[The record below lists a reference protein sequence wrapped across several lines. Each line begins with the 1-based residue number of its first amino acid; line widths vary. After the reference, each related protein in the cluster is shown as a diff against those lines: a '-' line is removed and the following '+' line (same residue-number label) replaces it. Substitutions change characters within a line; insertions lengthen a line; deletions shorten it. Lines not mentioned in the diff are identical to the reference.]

1 MPELEKS
8 DFSKFYRTDNPD
20 LSWIEKPGRHQIRWR
35 LVDNNWITAS
45 RRFRDSGK
53 LSDTLAKQ
61 GARDVYVGTSSWLN
75 PIQLPK
81 KSDSESEPAVLLDHW
96 IVFDIDRKPLTIK
109 TLEEGRKIANSLL
122 EYMEENHDHELIS
135 ISFSGGKGFHLIF
148 KDEQREKFL
157 IEDLAKREQTVIEH
171 RKALLN
177 EVLEAGF
184 DVDKLVTADTRRI
197 IRLPGTL
204 HGTTGWCCTRITRNM
219 LSIPVKKWLYTLPR
233 HEKARDIPKKSTL
246 WNVLQKLPISSNPKG
261 DPDNNEKEQNSI
273 LEMQVSSQVVGVSN
287 RSSFIAWLPNKLTE
301 KEDNQLF
308 SRMRGLG
315 WTPIYKFKNQKED
328 LIIVPRAIN
337 TPQLRNFFQKNSLQ
351 KYANKINNLGHLW
364 IPMVRASE
372 STKSEIHNIGEMEI
386 FYADEKSKL
395 PMSATHNELISRL
408 SDHVVKNEKEIGR
421 REPAIRIV
429 QIE

>member
-8 DFSKFYRTDNPD
+8 DFSKFYKTNHLE
-20 LSWIEKPGRHQIRWR
+20 LSWVEKPGRHQFRWR
-35 LVDNNWITAS
+35 LVNNNWITAS
-45 RRFRDSGK
+45 RRFRGSEK
-53 LSDTLAKQ
+53 LSETLSKQ
-61 GARDVYVGTSSWLN
+61 GSRDVYIGTSSWLN

-109 TLEEGRKIANSLL
+109 NLEEGRKIANSLL

-148 KDEQREKFL
+148 KDTKREKFL
-157 IEDLAKREQTVIEH
+157 IEDLAKREQTVIEQ
-171 RKALLN
+171 RKALLD

-219 LSIPVKKWLYTLPR
+219 LSIPVKKWLHTLPR
-233 HEKARDIPKKSTL
+233 HEKAKDIPKKSNL
-246 WNVLQKLPISSNPKG
+246 WNVLQKLPSPSKST
-261 DPDNNEKEQNSI
+261 DDADKTEKQLNSI

-351 KYANKINNLGHLW
+351 KYANKIKNLGHLW
-364 IPMVRASE
+364 VPMVRASE
-372 STKSEIHNIGEMEI
+372 STKSEIHEIGELEI
-386 FYADEKSKL
+386 FFQDEESKL

-408 SDHVVKNEKEIGR
+408 SDYVVKNEKEIGR

-429 QIE
+429 KIE

>member
-1 MPELEKS
+1 MSELNKS
-8 DFSKFYRTDNPD
+8 DFSKFYKTNSPD

-35 LVDNNWITAS
+35 LEDNNWITAS
-45 RRFRDSGK
+45 RRFRGPEK
-53 LSDTLAKQ
+53 LSETLSNQ
-61 GARDVYVGTSSWLN
+61 GARDVYIGTASWLN

-81 KSDSESEPAVLLDHW
+81 KYDTESEPAVLLDHW

-109 TLEEGRKIANSLL
+109 TLEEGRKISNSLL
-122 EYMEENHDHELIS
+122 EYMEENHEHELIS

-148 KDEQREKFL
+148 RDVQRDKFL
-157 IEDLAKREQTVIEH
+157 IEDLAKREEKVIQD
-171 RKALLN
+171 RKDLLN
-177 EVLEAGF
+177 EVIEAGF

-204 HGTTGWCCTRITRNM
+204 HGTTGWCCTRITRSM
-219 LSIPVKKWLYTLPR
+219 LSIPVKKWIRTLPN
-233 HEKARDIPKKSTL
+233 HEKAKDIPKNTSL
-246 WNVLQKLPISSNPKG
+246 WSVLQKSQSSSKAEDEPNIS
-261 DPDNNEKEQNSI
+261 EQQDDKI

-301 KEDNQLF
+301 NENNILF
-308 SRMRGLG
+308 SKMRELG
-315 WTPIYKFKNQKED
+315 WIPIYKFKNQKED

-337 TPQLRNFFQKNSLQ
+337 TPQLRNFFEKNNLQ
-351 KYANKINNLGHLW
+351 KYANKIKNLGHLW
-364 IPMVRASE
+364 IPVVRASG
-372 STKSEIHNIGEMEI
+372 SSNSEIHNIGEMEI
-386 FYADEKSKL
+386 FFEDEESKL

-408 SDHVVKNEKEIGR
+408 SHQVVNDEKEIGR